1 MFPLHS
7 RAAGRTYRPTLRDGR
22 FISLSCF
29 QEGQNA
35 VVAGHGRHFYFLN
48 LLKTFICGAH
58 TFLGSQRDRIFH
70 PRLSE
75 AQLRF
80 TLYSARQK
88 NGSQVARILF
98 LLLLTTSAWPC
109 LNNSRN
115 LGTIFLPGPVCA
127 EQDQACHIDDVLT
140 THAQR
145 SIHRVNL
152 QFRTHNSI
160 KETVTPFQHHTTG
173 TNTPGFCNAIQYRIG
188 GISKYVKRRRKIG
201 AVSNPEI
208 LDSEACSCIESFYGS
223 KTKNVRNLIP
233 QGTDSVQP

>member
-1 MFPLHS
+1 MEKK
-7 RAAGRTYRPTLRDGR
+7 TYRVRQLVGSLIILHEAFHPLSTGMVLRTVPRLRDSR
-22 FISLSCF
+22 MWLSLIAEQDDKQSLPWGIQK
-29 QEGQNA
+29 QELCNILREWRVPPFA
-35 VVAGHGRHFYFLN
+35 APSGH
-48 LLKTFICGAH
+48 
-58 TFLGSQRDRIFH
+58 
-70 PRLSE
+70 
-75 AQLRF
+75 
-80 TLYSARQK
+80 
-88 NGSQVARILF
+88 V
-98 LLLLTTSAWPC
+98 
-109 LNNSRN
+109 
-115 LGTIFLPGPVCA
+115 VCA

-233 QGTDSVQP
+233 